1 MNTPLTDR
9 PASTPGAPPPH
20 DEAELEH
27 RRAATAALGRELRDL
42 VETAVRTTA
51 PAQVLHAVADD
62 VRRITGRLTGRL
74 RRRAE
79 IPDVD
84 EFPGGTRMFSPVTG
98 VGSPFAPPLRV
109 APADGGLVG
118 RCTLGVTHEGPPGYG
133 HGGMSAML
141 LDELMGRACG
151 AAGLHA
157 MTVSLQIHYH
167 RPVPLETPL
176 RLFARVTGTEG
187 RKILV
192 HGSISAEADPTA
204 PAVTADGV
212 FVTPDPARVQ
222 ALFPSL
228 RSTRADTPA

>member
-1 MNTPLTDR
+1 M
-9 PASTPGAPPPH
+9 
-20 DEAELEH
+20 
-27 RRAATAALGRELRDL
+27 
-42 VETAVRTTA
+42 ETAVRTTA

-151 AAGLHA
+151 AAGLH
-157 MTVSLQIHYH
+157 
-167 RPVPLETPL
+167 
-176 RLFARVTGTEG
+176 
-187 RKILV
+187 
-192 HGSISAEADPTA
+192 GSIGAEADPTA